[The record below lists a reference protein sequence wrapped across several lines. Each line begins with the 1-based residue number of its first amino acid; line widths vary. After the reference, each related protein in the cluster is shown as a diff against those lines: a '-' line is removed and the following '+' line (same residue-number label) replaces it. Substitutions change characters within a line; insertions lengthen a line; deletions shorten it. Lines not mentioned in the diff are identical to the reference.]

1 MGLEQPACYRGFPAP
16 GMASTCAPP
25 RSWSC
30 TPSSWEDWCWQ
41 TVRSGLLPPEWFCKL
56 PRPGALCPEM
66 LAEAPVIPT
75 CSQEEA
81 QPAACAMSVVLPPS
95 LATEPTESLRG
106 EAADPRSH
114 SVFSPAEAVP
124 NPGSLLAPLGHLAL
138 LSLRVVPQWA
148 GREPSGEEV
157 G

>member
-1 MGLEQPACYRGFPAP
+1 MC
-16 GMASTCAPP
+16 ASSVMVMHTQQLG
-25 RSWSC
+25 R
-30 TPSSWEDWCWQ
+30 WCQ
-41 TVRSGLLPPEWFCKL
+41 GTVCSGLLPPEWFCKL

-75 CSQEEA
+75 CSQEAA
-81 QPAACAMSVVLPPS
+81 QPAACAMNVVLPPS
-95 LATEPTESLRG
+95 LATEPTESLGG

-124 NPGSLLAPLGHLAL
+124 TPGSLLAPLGHLPL

-148 GREPSGEEV
+148 GRQPSGEEV